1 MAKLGKFE
9 AYMLKT
15 AAKQA
20 QKALQLRNKMSKK
33 VKCVRK
39 YGCHSELATDTDWEA
54 TMQMKSRFV
63 TDVHD
68 RGHNNAIQYKMA
80 FG

>member
-15 AAKQA
+15 AVKQA

-33 VKCVRK
+33 IKRVRN
-39 YGCHSELATDTDWEA
+39 YGCHSELVTDTDWEA
-54 TMQMKSRFV
+54 TMQMRSRFSE
-63 TDVHD
+63 DMHD
-68 RGHNNAIQYKMA
+68 RGHNTAIQYKMS